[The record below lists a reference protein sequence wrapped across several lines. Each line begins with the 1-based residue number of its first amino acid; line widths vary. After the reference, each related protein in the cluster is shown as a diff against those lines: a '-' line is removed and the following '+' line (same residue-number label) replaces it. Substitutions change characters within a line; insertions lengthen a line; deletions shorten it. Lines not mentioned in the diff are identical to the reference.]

1 MQNLKINDTNELIF
15 KTVSQTQRTNLWWPG
30 GRIGGGI
37 VGELGMDIYTQL
49 YLKWI
54 TNNDLYNEV
63 CSMLCGSLDG
73 RGVWGKI
80 DTWMCMAGSLYY
92 SQDAIITLLIGY
104 TPVENLK
111 V

>member
-1 MQNLKINDTNELIF
+1 MQNLKGNDANELIF
-15 KTVSQTQRTNLWWPG
+15 KTDSQTRRTNSRWPE

-37 VGELGMDIYTQL
+37 VGELGMDIYTLL

-54 TNNDLYNEV
+54 TNNDLHNEV
-63 CSMLCGSLDG
+63 CSMLCGSLDW

-80 DTWMCMAGSLYY
+80 DTCMCMAESLCY

-104 TPVENLK
+104 IPV
-111 V
+111 